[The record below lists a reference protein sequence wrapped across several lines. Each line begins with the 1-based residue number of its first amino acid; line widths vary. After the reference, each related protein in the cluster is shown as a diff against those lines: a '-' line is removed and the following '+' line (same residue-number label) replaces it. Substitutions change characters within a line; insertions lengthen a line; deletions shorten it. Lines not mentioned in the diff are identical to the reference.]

1 MIIKSV
7 ELQRQK
13 PEFEWWLNICQIT
26 LWASVFLFGKMR
38 LKKVYCKN
46 IDCLTQRLH
55 LVNTN
60 YCAVLGSVAQLC
72 PILCY
77 RVDGSLPGSSVHG
90 DFPGK
95 NTGVGG
101 YSLHLGSSNRGIV
114 RRSPALLAYSLP
126 SEPQGTPPAP
136 GIKPMPPVVK
146 VQILNH
152 WTSREVPG
160 DYLLKELDNSLLSSE
175 HLACQ
180 K

>member
-7 ELQRQK
+7 ELQRQN

-26 LWASVFLFGKMR
+26 LRASVFLFGKMR

-60 YCAVLGSVAQLC
+60 YCAVLGLVAQLC

-77 RVDGSLPGSSVHG
+77 LMDGSLPGSSVHG

-95 NTGVGG
+95 NTGVGCHA
-101 YSLHLGSSNRGIV
+101 LLQGSSWPRDWPMSPV
-114 RRSPALLAYSLP
+114 APALKADSLL
-126 SEPQGTPPAP
+126 
-136 GIKPMPPVVK
+136 
-146 VQILNH
+146 LNH
-152 WTSREVPG
+152 RGSPIYWFWTKVT
-160 DYLLKELDNSLLSSE
+160 
-175 HLACQ
+175 
-180 K
+180 